1 MHMNTKKP
9 VVRDATYYVF
19 GSGLMPVPLA
29 RMNEVPRLKL
39 EFHAVEA
46 ARALFLARA
55 RRTA

>member
-1 MHMNTKKP
+1 MNTKKP

-19 GSGLMPVPLA
+19 GSGLMPVPVA